1 MLASP
6 LVTPREAALESPEL
20 QARWRELRETGELAA
35 ELAGD
40 LTERQLWWRPSPE
53 RWSVGE
59 CLDHLVKTGEEYLVV
74 LDEATAKGRAAGR
87 TGTGPFR
94 RTFLGRWIAGT
105 LEPPPGSR
113 FPAPKVIR
121 PRRPAE
127 PASEAGEADGES
139 PLPAFLELRSR
150 LRERLEAA
158 DGLHLGR
165 VRVWSPFIPLL
176 SVDLDSAFALVAVHE
191 RRHLWQA
198 RQVREHP
205 EFPKAA

>member
-1 MLASP
+1 MT
-6 LVTPREAALESPEL
+6 VREAEVSAPDLRE
-20 QARWRELRETGELAA
+20 RWRELRETGEQAA
-35 ELAGD
+35 QVAAD
-40 LTERQLWWRPSPE
+40 LSAEQLWWRPGPA

-59 CLDHLVKTGEEYLVV
+59 CLDHLVKTDEEYLVV
-74 LDEATAKGRAAGR
+74 LDAAIERGRGRGR
-87 TGTGPFR
+87 TGSGPFR
-94 RTFLGRWIAGT
+94 RTFLGRWIARR
-105 LEPPPGSR
+105 LEPPPGMR

-127 PASEAGEADGES
+127 SGSGAGVAGGES

-158 DGLHLGR
+158 DGLDLGR
-165 VRVWSPFIPLL
+165 VRVHSPFIPLL

-205 EFPKAA
+205 EFPASDR